1 MSRGLVDRVPH
12 ALAGRPG
19 RKLVVLLGLAA
30 MVATGCGG
38 DEAAVADGGDGG
50 DPTVVRFAFAPD
62 AVMDYLVDSGRL
74 AELEDVWNV
83 ELEMTEAFDEF
94 AFFAGGH
101 GDVVS
106 TSSHEVALLEQETDI
121 ATVTFGRYNHNHI
134 QLLVR
139 TDSDYGTMEDLVG
152 ARIAV
157 GSQGSMS
164 PWGAFAKEQYDLDFT
179 FEGGDFEI
187 VLNDH
192 AANPE
197 LLVRGDVDACL
208 CPTELASA
216 QHAAEDI
223 RALYDATISEIWREE
238 NGHYGIMQN
247 VFTATEEFY
256 DSHPREIAFFLAL
269 WQDGIDAW
277 HEDSETIIRDY
288 PHHFNV
294 EGDAEVGWIVDY
306 LQAHDWNVDSV
317 FFDEDW
323 VAGEQ
328 AFIQS
333 LKDTGFLAAD
343 LPQTRFEAWSAED
356 VQAQLEGTSG

>member
-1 MSRGLVDRVPH
+1 MRLPVQ
-12 ALAGRPG
+12 A
-19 RKLVVLLGLAA
+19 VVLLGVLAL
-30 MVATGCGG
+30 VAAACSGADEPAADGVG
-38 DEAAVADGGDGG
+38 EAASSDE
-50 DPTVVRFAFAPD
+50 PTVVRFAFAPD

-74 AELEDVWNV
+74 AELEEEWNV
-83 ELEMTEAFDEF
+83 RLEMTEAFDEF

-134 QLLVR
+134 QMLVR
-139 TDSDYGTMEDLVG
+139 SDSDYETLEDLVG
-152 ARIAV
+152 QRIAV

-164 PWGAFAKEQYDLDFT
+164 PWGAFAAQEYDLDFT

-197 LLVRGDVDACL
+197 LLVRGDVEACL

-216 QHAAEDI
+216 QHAEGDI
-223 RALYDATISEIWREE
+223 RALYDATISEIWRDE
-238 NGHYGIMQN
+238 NGHHGIMQN

-256 DSHPREIAFFLAL
+256 DAHPREIAFFLAL

-277 HEDSETIIRDY
+277 HADSEAIIRDY

-294 EGDAEVGWIVDY
+294 EGDAEVEWIIDY
-306 LQAHDWNVDSV
+306 LQNHDWNVESV
-317 FFDEDW
+317 FFDNEW
-323 VAGEQ
+323 VEGEQ
-328 AFIQS
+328 EFIQG
-333 LKDTGFLAAD
+333 LKDTGFLAED

-356 VQAQLEGTSG
+356 VEAQREATSG